1 MCCGPSFP
9 VATAFLVVVV
19 LSMAAHTVEGWV
31 LGARTS
37 PFSNLEPVGS
47 RRLSA
52 TEGNDFAARFRLAD
66 LSGPGKT
73 SGSFYQPQSGMV
85 TWGTVG
91 QKKEKRD
98 LCFMTQVPIFLCLRL
113 PWSGFLWRLLK
124 TVFTSNTNSNY
135 RGCWLRRWLRNGWR
149 LSPLHQEVT
158 GRRQEKVLRTDAG
171 QNYPS
176 SL

>member
-66 LSGPGKT
+66 LSWKGGVGYNKDYRADEEFHPYTKR
-73 SGSFYQPQSGMV
+73 SGAPKKKYTVNSWVVADMGQLVIVYYQ
-85 TWGTVG
+85 
-91 QKKEKRD
+91 
-98 LCFMTQVPIFLCLRL
+98 
-113 PWSGFLWRLLK
+113 
-124 TVFTSNTNSNY
+124 
-135 RGCWLRRWLRNGWR
+135 
-149 LSPLHQEVT
+149 LH
-158 GRRQEKVLRTDAG
+158 
-171 QNYPS
+171 
-176 SL
+176 

>member
-73 SGSFYQPQSGMV
+73 SGSFHQPQSGMV

-98 LCFMTQVPIFLCLRL
+98 LCFMTQVPIFHCLRL
-113 PWSGFLWRLLK
+113 PWIPVDS
-124 TVFTSNTNSNY
+124 
-135 RGCWLRRWLRNGWR
+135 
-149 LSPLHQEVT
+149 
-158 GRRQEKVLRTDAG
+158 
-171 QNYPS
+171 
-176 SL
+176 

>member
-9 VATAFLVVVV
+9 VATAFLVAVV

-73 SGSFYQPQSGMV
+73 SRVFCTSRK
-85 TWGTVG
+85 TA
-91 QKKEKRD
+91 
-98 LCFMTQVPIFLCLRL
+98 
-113 PWSGFLWRLLK
+113 WS
-124 TVFTSNTNSNY
+124 
-135 RGCWLRRWLRNGWR
+135 RR
-149 LSPLHQEVT
+149 EV
-158 GRRQEKVLRTDAG
+158 
-171 QNYPS
+171 
-176 SL
+176 